1 MLILF
6 LHKVVLHLKS
16 TFSILLI
23 TFSILLKMK
32 LNLVIMRNHVVF
44 QIHLVLITNGKY
56 RNRSLFC
63 NFIFEEDIIFRI
75 KVTYLNILI
84 QTYSFF

>member
-6 LHKVVLHLKS
+6 LREVVLHLNS
-16 TFSILLI
+16 

-32 LNLVIMRNHVVF
+32 LNLVIMRYNVVF
-44 QIHLVLITNGKY
+44 HIHLVLITNEKY

-75 KVTYLNILI
+75 YVSYLNI
-84 QTYSFF
+84 

>member
-32 LNLVIMRNHVVF
+32 LNLVIMRYHVVF
-44 QIHLVLITNGKY
+44 QIHLVLITNEKY

-63 NFIFEEDIIFRI
+63 NFIFEEDIILRI
-75 KVTYLNILI
+75 KVTYLNI
-84 QTYSFF
+84 